1 MKFRPCIDIHNG
13 SVKQIV
19 GSSLNDN
26 GEVRENFVS
35 DKDSAYFANL
45 YKEYNLKG
53 GHAIILNKYG
63 TEEYEMS
70 KAEAIKAFKAYPDS
84 IQIGGGITDENA
96 LSFIKEGASHVIV
109 TSYLFENKKLS
120 LERMKKLKDAVSK
133 DRVVFD
139 LSCKKVGDK
148 YFVTTDRWQTV
159 TDTQMNADLLYKL
172 EDYCD
177 EFLVHAVDVE
187 GKQNGPERDVLKEL
201 SLYKGNAITYA
212 GGIRSMEDVKL
223 IEEAGNGKI
232 DFTIGSALDIFGG
245 NLEFKKVAIYS

>member
-96 LSFIKEGASHVIV
+96 MSFIKEGASHVIV
-109 TSYLFENKKLS
+109 TSYLCSIK
-120 LERMKKLKDAVSK
+120 RQ
-133 DRVVFD
+133 
-139 LSCKKVGDK
+139 SC
-148 YFVTTDRWQTV
+148 
-159 TDTQMNADLLYKL
+159 
-172 EDYCD
+172 
-177 EFLVHAVDVE
+177 
-187 GKQNGPERDVLKEL
+187 
-201 SLYKGNAITYA
+201 I
-212 GGIRSMEDVKL
+212 
-223 IEEAGNGKI
+223 
-232 DFTIGSALDIFGG
+232 
-245 NLEFKKVAIYS
+245 